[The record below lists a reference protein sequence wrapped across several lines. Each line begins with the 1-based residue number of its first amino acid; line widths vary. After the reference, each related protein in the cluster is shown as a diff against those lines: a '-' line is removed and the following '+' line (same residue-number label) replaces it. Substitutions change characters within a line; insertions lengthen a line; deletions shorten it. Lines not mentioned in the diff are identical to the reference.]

1 MSLNWDDRD
10 ASSRRRPFALIGLL
24 AAVLLAACG
33 SNTPTEA
40 RPGPATQLAFTG
52 QPTSPSA
59 GAPIAPAI
67 QATALDARGNTA
79 TGFTGMVTLAFG
91 TNPGGGSLSGTASVA
106 AVNGVT
112 RFTNLSVDKVGT
124 GYTLTASATGLTG
137 TTSAAFT
144 VTPGAATRLAFV
156 VQPSDTAADAALSP
170 AVQVTALDAQGNTA
184 TGFSGGVTV
193 ALGANPGDAG
203 LYGATTVAAVSG
215 VARFQSLSVNRIGT
229 GYTLAASAPG
239 LTGASSG
246 PFAIVSS
253 AFQHVFIVVEENTN
267 YDTVI
272 GDTLMPYLQG
282 LAQQYGLATQYYAN
296 THPSIGNYF
305 MITVGDTMT
314 NNDADSTIVNTD
326 NVVRQLLLAHK
337 TWKSYA
343 EDLPYV
349 GYTGRGTG
357 KYSRY
362 HNILTLVSDVKYD
375 PVQQQNV
382 VPFTQFA
389 TDLAAGALPNYA
401 MIVPNLCNDAHDC
414 PLATADAWLETNI
427 APLIESAAFQRD
439 GLLIILFDES
449 GRDKTNGG
457 GRVAWVAVSGK
468 GKRAY
473 QSTTL
478 YQHQSTLRLSLN
490 ALGVTAFPNRAAT
503 APDMDEF
510 FTP

>member
-1 MSLNWDDRD
+1 MSLNRDDRA
-10 ASSRRRPFALIGLL
+10 ASSGRRAFALIGLL
-24 AAVLLAACG
+24 AGVLLAACG
-33 SNTPTEA
+33 SNTPTEV

-67 QATALDARGNTA
+67 QATAFDARGNTA
-79 TGFTGMVTLAFG
+79 TGFTGTVTLAFG
-91 TNPGGGSLSGTASVA
+91 TNPGGGSLSGTTSAV
-106 AVNGVT
+106 AVNGVA
-112 RFTNLSVDKVGT
+112 RFTTLSIDKVGT

-137 TTSAAFT
+137 TTSAPFTVAAGPATHLAFT
-144 VTPGAATRLAFV
+144 VQPG
-156 VQPSDTAADAALSP
+156 DTAADAALSP
-170 AVQVTALDAQGNTA
+170 AVQVTALDAPGNTA

-193 ALGANPGDAG
+193 ALGTNPGNAG
-203 LYGATTVAAVSG
+203 LYGTTTVAAISG

-246 PFAIVSS
+246 PFAIVSP
-253 AFQHVFIVVEENTN
+253 AFEHVFIVVEENTN

-272 GDTLMPYLQG
+272 GGTSMPYLQG

-314 NNDADSTIVNTD
+314 NNDADY
-326 NVVRQLLLAHK
+326 VVRQLLLAHK

-401 MIVPNLCNDAHDC
+401 MIVPNLCDDAHDC

-457 GRVAWVAVSGK
+457 GRIAWVAVSGK

>member
-1 MSLNWDDRD
+1 MSPAWDDRD
-10 ASSRRRPFALIGLL
+10 ASRRRKAFALIGFV
-24 AAVLLAACG
+24 AGVLLAACG
-33 SNTPTEA
+33 SDTPTEG
-40 RPGPATQLAFTG
+40 RPGPATQLAFTV

-59 GAPIAPAI
+59 GAPITPAI
-67 QATALDARGNTA
+67 QATALDARGNAA

-91 TNPGGGSLSGTASVA
+91 TNPGGGSLSGTTSVA

-112 RFTNLSVDKVGT
+112 RFTNLSIEKSGT
-124 GYTLTASATGLTG
+124 GYTLSASATGLSAA
-137 TTSAAFT
+137 TSAAFT
-144 VTPGAATRLAFV
+144 VMPGPATHLAFL

-184 TGFSGGVTV
+184 TGFSDGVTV
-193 ALGANPGDAG
+193 ALGTNSGHAG

-215 VARFQSLSVNRIGT
+215 VALFPSLSVNRVGT
-229 GYTLAASAPG
+229 GYTLTASAPG
-239 LTGASSG
+239 LTGASSA
-246 PFAIVSS
+246 PFAIVSP
-253 AFQHVFIVVEENTN
+253 AFEHVFVVVEENTN

-272 GDTLMPYLQG
+272 GGTSMPYLQG

-314 NNDADSTIVNTD
+314 NNDADSTVVTTD
-326 NVVRQLLLAHK
+326 NVVRQLLAGHK

-349 GYTGRGTG
+349 GYTGPGTG

-362 HNILTLVSDVKYD
+362 HNILTLVWDVVND
-375 PVQQQNV
+375 PVQRQNV

-389 TDLAAGALPNYA
+389 TDLAGDALPNYA

-427 APLIESAAFQRD
+427 APLIESAAFQHD
-439 GLLIILFDES
+439 GLLIIVFDEA

-490 ALGVTAFPNRAAT
+490 ALGVTMFPNTAAS